1 MLILILKI
9 WRRMIFFYDLKYMDV
24 HVTSC
29 HFCVCLFL
37 FPCVFCFLFYFVVSL
52 SWYVVPTS
60 RVFTSCRGDC
70 VPQFLICFTCGQL
83 PLPSLCLYI
92 SLCVPLCVCRF
103 VLVSTRSYTGLNP
116 VSSRSSGSR
125 CPVSIH
131 ARSPR
136 VPRAS
141 CTCLDS
147 PPVPPLSVYVLF
159 VSRKRLRFT
168 LNTFIYIPLHP
179 GSISLYQNLTVHS

>member
-1 MLILILKI
+1 M
-9 WRRMIFFYDLKYMDV
+9 
-24 HVTSC
+24 TSC

-70 VPQFLICFTCGQL
+70 VPQFLMCFTWGQL

-103 VLVSTRSYTGLNP
+103 VLVSPGFYSFLYWSQPCVFEVFWFTLSRQHPRTEPPCSLCVLYLPGLSTCSP
-116 VSSRSSGSR
+116 V
-125 CPVSIH
+125 
-131 ARSPR
+131 
-136 VPRAS
+136 
-141 CTCLDS
+141 
-147 PPVPPLSVYVLF
+147 
-159 VSRKRLRFT
+159 KRLCFVCVSKET
-168 LNTFIYIPLHP
+168 PFHIKYFYLYTSASWVHL
-179 GSISLYQNLTVHS
+179 SLPKPDIAAGLAP